1 MGRGPGCK
9 AIQRSQ
15 FGICNMGFPLRTVL
29 RSYGIGGS
37 ISLTLDLLKT
47 RLLFPEARLIRRPAH
62 IRGRRWIDFG
72 TQLTTGRGLR
82 IDALGNED
90 TRGTLI
96 RFGKHV
102 SINDYVHIGAIKSVA
117 IGDRVLIGSKVLI
130 TDHNHGSYGT
140 RGEHS
145 DPLIPPAT
153 RRLSAAPV
161 VIEEDVW
168 IGEFVSIL
176 PGVRIGKGSIIGTL
190 STVSHDIPPYC
201 VAAGSP
207 ARVLKRYNFSTGRWE
222 LE

>member
-1 MGRGPGCK
+1 MR
-9 AIQRSQ
+9 
-15 FGICNMGFPLRTVL
+15 FPIRTVL
-29 RSYGIGGS
+29 RSYGVVGI
-37 ISLTLDLLKT
+37 ISLALDLMKT
-47 RLLFPEARLIRRPAH
+47 RLLFPGARLIRRPVH

-82 IDALGNED
+82 IDALGTED

-96 RFGKHV
+96 RFGKDV
-102 SINDYVHIGAIKSVA
+102 SINDYVHIGAIQSVA

-145 DPLIPPAT
+145 DPRIPPST

-168 IGEFVSIL
+168 IGEFVSVL

-190 STVSHDIPPYC
+190 STVSRDIPPYSI
-201 VAAGSP
+201 VAGSP
-207 ARVLKRYNFSTGRWE
+207 ARILKRYNFNTEKWE
-222 LE
+222 AE